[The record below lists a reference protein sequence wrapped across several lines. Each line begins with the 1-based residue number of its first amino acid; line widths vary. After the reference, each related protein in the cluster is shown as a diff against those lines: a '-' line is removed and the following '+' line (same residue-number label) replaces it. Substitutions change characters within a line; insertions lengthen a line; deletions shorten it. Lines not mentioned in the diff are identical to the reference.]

1 MKIKLL
7 RITALVTLLLAAMTP
22 GRAQVPITLE
32 QGWNWISYPY
42 SEPMTIEEALS
53 GFTPAEGD
61 ILKSQTS
68 MAQYQNGS

>member
-1 MKIKLL
+1 MMAILIL
-7 RITALVTLLLAAMTP
+7 MVMTV
-22 GRAQVPITLE
+22 GQAQVPITLE

-42 SEPMTIEEALS
+42 SEPMTIGAALS